1 MSQTQSV
8 AVPGRSPAYVEPA
21 AAKLAGLGVL
31 GLVGLAGLVQIGR
44 GGLGASRGLG
54 KDGPPR
60 PRAPL
65 AGYAS
70 AESRGL
76 HGAAA
81 LLALSV
87 LADSAVEHY
96 RGSFD
101 NPGMYA
107 PLITSALT
115 LLAGTSGATGR
126 SERRQ
131 RGARAGVYAAAAAV
145 GAVGTGF
152 HLYNLLRRP
161 GGASWLNLFYAA
173 PIGAPAALS
182 LAGLVGLASDH
193 LEAAP
198 METSPKIFGLPAGRA
213 LAALTGLGL
222 AGTVGEAGLLHFR
235 GAFHNPF
242 MFAPVAVP
250 PIASALMLKAAFA
263 PRSRRAPWLTRCWLG
278 LTALLGIAG
287 VGFHAFGV
295 SRAMGGWRNWSQN
308 LVDGPPLP
316 APPSFAALS
325 LAALAVLSLLE
336 KAHD

>member
-1 MSQTQSV
+1 SRAQSV
-8 AVPGRSPAYVEPA
+8 ASPRLRPAYAEPA
-21 AAKLAGLGVL
+21 AARLVGLGVL

-44 GGLGASRGLG
+44 VGRGASRGLG
-54 KDGPPR
+54 ERGPPR
-60 PRAPL
+60 SREPP

-70 AESRGL
+70 VETRGL

-96 RGSFD
+96 RGSFE

-115 LLAGTSGATGR
+115 LLAGTCGAAGR
-126 SERRQ
+126 SARRR
-131 RGARAGVYAAAAAV
+131 RGARPGVYAAAAAV
-145 GAVGTGF
+145 GAVGAGF

-161 GGASWLNLFYAA
+161 GGVSWLNLFYAA
-173 PIGAPAALS
+173 PIGAPAALT
-182 LAGLVGLASDH
+182 LAGLLGLASDH

-198 METSPKIFGLPAGRA
+198 SRPQPKMLGLPAGRA

-235 GAFHNPF
+235 GAFQNPF
-242 MFAPVAVP
+242 MFAPVTIP
-250 PIASALMLKAAFA
+250 PIASALMLKAALA
-263 PRSRRAPWLTRCWLG
+263 PRGSRPSRLTRCWLG
-278 LTALLGIAG
+278 LTALLGFAG

-295 SRAMGGWRNWSQN
+295 SRAMGGWRNWTQN

-316 APPSFAALS
+316 APPSFAALA
-325 LAALAVLSLLE
+325 LAALAALSLLE